1 MENFVFIFIDIF
13 DFIKLYFLYG
23 YVSVYIYLLMVKNIF
38 GYN

>member
-13 DFIKLYFLYG
+13 DFIKLYFLNG
-23 YVSVYIYLLMVKNIF
+23 YVYIYLLMVKNIF